1 MEREGVCWDGGTYA
15 ALATLHRADPRR
27 VLFLLEEMRAA
38 GLPPSLPFHTAAAC
52 AMWNCRQ
59 LPLAHWLGEEMAAAR
74 LPPDADFFGQ
84 QARYAARAG
93 YYAEADALH
102 RLGRGLVAP
111 RI

>member
-1 MEREGVCWDGGTYA
+1 
-15 ALATLHRADPRR
+15 
-27 VLFLLEEMRAA
+27 MRAA

-59 LPLAHWLGEEMAAAR
+59 LPLARWLGEEMAAAR
-74 LPPDADFFGQ
+74 LPPDEDFFGK
-84 QARYAARAG
+84 QARHAARAG

-102 RLGRGLVAP
+102 RIGRGLVAP